1 MSIETPQLLAFY
13 GGLGVDHRDRT
24 IEQVLKLSISAME
37 DTHDYIQ
44 WLFPLDV
51 VSSVTPNA
59 PLVVVACKVAFRS
72 DSTLRANLRR
82 SLDKMLGFYGM
93 KLVRGPTGGEDIA
106 RAAFFAKRAPAW
118 LTLGNHNYMRITR
131 MLKSL
136 VLLGQE
142 QLAASLLKCM
152 EALYLEYPQA
162 IGSTTIRYW
171 RNAVPSAATE

>member
-1 MSIETPQLLAFY
+1 MSIEAPQLLAFY

-24 IEQVLKLSISAME
+24 LEEVLRLSISAME
-37 DTHDYIQ
+37 GTHDYIQ

-59 PLVVVACKVAFRS
+59 PLVDDACKVAFRS
-72 DSTLRANLRR
+72 DPTLRANLRR

-93 KLVRGPTGGEDIA
+93 KLASDPTGDDIA
-106 RAAFFAKRAPAW
+106 RATFFAQRTPHW

-142 QLAASLLKCM
+142 QLAASLLKCL
-152 EALYLEYPQA
+152 EALYLEFPQA

-171 RNAVPSAATE
+171 RNAVPSAAPG